1 MTTDNEKNNE
11 VKNELM
17 ETPGDILS
25 KKREEVGLS
34 IDDVAEKLNLQPLQI
49 RSLEKNDYDSFNVE
63 TYLKGYLR
71 SYAKFIGV
79 DGDKVV
85 NLYKQQNTE
94 KIIEIIPDVK
104 PKSQRSSPNSSTK
117 LFSYV
122 IGLVVVLALIVW
134 YQKEQISEPYITGKE
149 ISNIKMKKINKNNVD
164 TSYEIITHS
173 NYWQWPIDKSVENYV
188 DSIEKNNQPS
198 QAELNEDENVN
209 SLEQNSV
216 AEEVENEASYNIQE
230 GTDTIVMNLTGDC
243 WTEIEDRDGNKVF
256 YDLARE
262 GRRYV
267 INGKSPM
274 SVFLGAADEVSILFN
289 GSTVD
294 IKPYIKFG
302 LARFTLP
309 E

>member
-1 MTTDNEKNNE
+1 M
-11 VKNELM
+11 
-17 ETPGDILS
+17 
-25 KKREEVGLS
+25 
-34 IDDVAEKLNLQPLQI
+34 
-49 RSLEKNDYDSFNVE
+49 
-63 TYLKGYLR
+63 
-71 SYAKFIGV
+71 
-79 DGDKVV
+79 
-85 NLYKQQNTE
+85 
-94 KIIEIIPDVK
+94 
-104 PKSQRSSPNSSTK
+104 
-117 LFSYV
+117 
-122 IGLVVVLALIVW
+122 VVVLALIVW

-198 QAELNEDENVN
+198 QAELNVDENVN

-262 GRRYV
+262 GRSYV